1 MNSFDYAL
9 KFKKELLI
17 SGKYRIIRRIG
28 GGSFG
33 DIYLGINIANGEYQD
48 DYNKSAIMSFLSS
61 RKEMLINERYNV
73 LKKIGGGSFGDIY
86 LAINAA
92 NGQVT

>member
-1 MNSFDYAL
+1 MARQLTKL
-9 KFKKELLI
+9 KE
-17 SGKYRIIRRIG
+17 
-28 GGSFG
+28 
-33 DIYLGINIANGEYQD
+33 

-92 NGQVT
+92 NGQIYVAL